1 MKINPTK
8 SGILRILN
16 RKGKILGIEN
26 SLNIPEVEKYNYLG
40 ITITQSL
47 KLKEHENKL
56 KITEKCISSRVNII
70 AKYIKNT
77 RTKKLLY
84 NVLLKSK

>member
-1 MKINPTK
+1 MKVNPTK
-8 SGILRILN
+8 SGKLRILN

-26 SLNIPEVEKYNYLG
+26 SLNIPEVEKYNYFG
-40 ITITQSL
+40 IIITQSL

-56 KITEKCISSRVNII
+56 KIMEKCISSRVNIT